1 MTIQV
6 KLGALVVAAMLTL
19 TGCAAAIV
27 GATAVGISS
36 ATDSRT
42 VGTQV
47 DDQAI
52 EVKVIA
58 ALKRE
63 ERLAESRIQVVSFNR
78 SVLLMGQAKSHGLAD
93 LAARIARDTSGVQR
107 VHNEIRVGEVISF
120 KTISNDSWLTSKIK
134 AKYVTDEAIDAS
146 KIKVVTENGEVFLMG
161 LINRKMA
168 RQAVEVARNTNGVK
182 RVIDAFEIR

>member
-1 MTIQV
+1 MNNRLSLPL
-6 KLGALVVAAMLTL
+6 LGFIAMLSL
-19 TGCAAAIV
+19 SGCAAALV
-27 GATAVGISS
+27 GATAIGISS

-52 EVKVIA
+52 EIKVIT

-63 ERLAESRIQVVSFNR
+63 DRLSGTRIQVVSFNR
-78 SVLLMGQAKSHGLAD
+78 SVLLIGQVPTTNLAGLA
-93 LAARIARDTSGVQR
+93 ASITRDIEGVQR
-107 VHNEIRVGEVISF
+107 VHNELRTAPVIGM

-134 AKYVTDEAIDAS
+134 AKFVTDETVDAN

-161 LINRKMA
+161 LVDRNMA
-168 RQAVEVARNTNGVK
+168 RVAIDIARNTNGVD
-182 RVIDAFEIR
+182 RVIDAFETR

>member
-1 MTIQV
+1 MKTHTQFA
-6 KLGALVVAAMLTL
+6 ALALATVLTL
-19 TGCAAAIV
+19 SGCAAAVV
-27 GATAVGISS
+27 GAAAVGISS

-52 EVKVIA
+52 EIKVIT
-58 ALKRE
+58 ALKAE

-78 SVLLMGQAKSHGLAD
+78 SVLLMGQAQNHGVAD
-93 LAARIARDTSGVQR
+93 LAARIARDIEGVQR
-107 VHNEIRVGEVISF
+107 VHNEIRVAEVISF

-146 KIKVVTENGEVFLMG
+146 KVKVVTENSEVFLMG
-161 LINRKMA
+161 LVDRQMA
-168 RQAVEVARNTNGVK
+168 RQAVEVARNTNGVQ

>member
-1 MTIQV
+1 MNTR
-6 KLGALVVAAMLTL
+6 LRLAAAALVALL
-19 TGCAAAIV
+19 SLSGCAVALV

-52 EVKVIA
+52 EIKVIA
-58 ALKRE
+58 RLKGE
-63 ERLAESRIQVVSFNR
+63 EQLADSRVQVVSFNR
-78 SVLLMGQAKSHGLAD
+78 AVLLIGQVPQAHLAQ
-93 LAARIARDTSGVQR
+93 LARQLTAEVEGVQQ
-107 VHNEIRVGEVISF
+107 VHNELRTADVISF
-120 KTISNDSWLTSKIK
+120 KTISNDSWITSKIK
-134 AKYVTDEAIDAS
+134 AKFVTDEAIDPS

-161 LINRKMA
+161 LVDRTMA

-182 RVIDAFEIR
+182 RVIDAFETR